1 MNMLAQLFF
10 DAASLGGVYAMA
22 ALGIALIFGVMNLV
36 NFAHGQFIAFCV
48 FAMIVP
54 STEAAAVMMFG
65 NLPAVLLIAM
75 VLALLLMWQMP
86 FDFVLKRRPI

>member
-36 NFAHGQFIAFCV
+36 NLSV
-48 FAMIVP
+48 V
-54 STEAAAVMMFG
+54 E
-65 NLPAVLLIAM
+65 
-75 VLALLLMWQMP
+75 
-86 FDFVLKRRPI
+86 